1 MRALGV
7 VAALVLATAAVVTCA
22 PLPLGLSTTP
32 GVTQAVALRGA
43 GALALLVLGLVIGL
57 AAAAVAL
64 RRRRRPLVAGA
75 LAVVL
80 LACAAGHVGVLVA
93 RGWDGGGA
101 APAPDL
107 VVVALNTEVD
117 GVAPEELAALVEGSG
132 ADVVAL
138 PETSERTAEAVAAA
152 VERRTGEAFA
162 VLAEEVDDRPIA
174 ATSLLVHERLGPHER
189 ADAPALDLS
198 AVAAAPVD
206 GDGPLLVAVHPPP
219 PIPGAFPQE
228 RWAEQVAT
236 AAAAC
241 TAAPG
246 AVVAG
251 DLNATLDHAP
261 LADAL
266 DAGPCVDTA
275 DAVGAAAWGTWPA
288 SVPAVLGAPI
298 DHVLVDGRVWQPLS
312 ARVERVGATDH
323 RALVVAL
330 ARREP

>member
-1 MRALGV
+1 MRPLGV
-7 VAALVLATAAVVTCA
+7 VAALVLATAAVITCA

-43 GALALLVLGLVIGL
+43 GALALLVLGLVVGL
-57 AAAAVAL
+57 VAVAL

-93 RGWDGGGA
+93 RGWGGA
-101 APAPDL
+101 GPAAGADL
-107 VVVALNTEVD
+107 VVVTLNTEVD
-117 GVAPEELAALVEGSG
+117 GVAPEELAELVDETG

-138 PETSERTAEAVAAA
+138 PETSAERAVAMAAA
-152 VERRTGEAFA
+152 VERRTGSGFA
-162 VLAEEVDDRPIA
+162 VLAEQVDDRPIA

-241 TAAPG
+241 TAVPG

-266 DAGPCVDTA
+266 DAGPCVDAAAAT
-275 DAVGAAAWGTWPA
+275 GAAAWGTWPA
-288 SVPAVLGAPI
+288 AVPAVLGAPI
-298 DHVLVDGRVWQPLS
+298 DHVLVDGRAWQPLS